1 MEKKTIVI
9 DADVSK
15 AQKNLK
21 KTEQTTKDLTKSTGF
36 ANKGILGMAK
46 GFKAVGVALKA
57 AGIGLIIAA
66 FMTLKEMLTGNIET
80 ARKLEVIW
88 KQLTSVIAVIG
99 DRIADLI
106 NGTRNLTNVFKGM
119 GREAR
124 NEARAMRDLTLAIQ
138 GVRDAE
144 RELVVERAKADL
156 QIAKSRLLAE
166 DETKSKEERR
176 AALLHSI
183 EVEEEVS
190 AKEIELATKRMKNME
205 QEIEL
210 GRSSEAEFDELAQL
224 RANITRL
231 ETASLLRQ
239 KRVKTEVNTF
249 DREIAA
255 EQKERAKDVGGS
267 VSGSVREQTNAYEE
281 LLKTLKKIKEE
292 EGSIF
297 VLEEE
302 IAKIRKQVATET
314 DKLDETLNKKFRSEQ
329 RGVGAIKENIELKK
343 EEIKIIENE
352 VNAYEERIQKIKDFN
367 NVEFK
372 DFDDLRSQL
381 RKARNKYD
389 IFYRRAEEDSSKVN
403 INERRRLGKELQKL
417 DNAFN
422 SMKRIEDENWNKE
435 TVQIQLNNAKEELKI
450 LENSIGKK
458 IASNQRANNKLS
470 NQQEKAGNKRVEL
483 LTEEE
488 EAIARLKERSVTKM
502 REQIADAETKEINS
516 LVEQHE
522 KLFGMIK
529 GEKEAEIELEEWFYT
544 QLQNISN
551 KYLDQDLAKQKEID
565 DEKLAYKTET
575 FNKEMELQQ
584 RGFAVASSFANSLG
598 QLAGEDI
605 KRQKNAALLG
615 VAIDTASSLM
625 SAYKIAF
632 STPGANPISVPLVI
646 AELAAILFSGVAQAK
661 GILAKV
667 PGDGGAPDLQSL
679 QGGIGVGGGD
689 IPRLPGENN
698 VDMDM
703 PPVQAFVVESNVTG
717 KQALQND
724 LELQATL

>member
-144 RELVVERAKADL
+144 RELVVER
-156 QIAKSRLLAE
+156 
-166 DETKSKEERR
+166 
-176 AALLHSI
+176 
-183 EVEEEVS
+183 

>member
-57 AGIGLIIAA
+57 AGIGLIIGA

-106 NGTRNLTNVFKGM
+106 NGTRSLTNVFKGM
-119 GREAR
+119 GKEAR
-124 NEARAMRDLTLAIQ
+124 NEARAMRELTLAIQ

-144 RELVVERAKADL
+144 RELVVLRAKADF

-176 AALLHSI
+176 EALLHSI

-190 AKEIELATKRMKNME
+190 EKEINLATQRMKNME

-224 RANITRL
+224 RANIIRL
-231 ETASLLRQ
+231 ETASLLRK
-239 KRVKTEVNTF
+239 KRVVTEVNTF

-267 VSGSVREQTNAYEE
+267 VSGSVKKQVNAYEE

-292 EGSIF
+292 EGDIF

-302 IAKIRKQVATET
+302 IAKIREQVTTET
-314 DKLDETLNKKFRSEQ
+314 DKLDKTINKKHRSEQ
-329 RGVGAIKENIELKK
+329 KGVGTK

-352 VNAYEERIQKIKDFN
+352 VNAYEKRIQNIKNLN
-367 NVEFK
+367 NIEFK

-381 RKARNKYD
+381 RKARNKFD
-389 IFYRRAEEDSSKVN
+389 IFYRRAEEDSSKAN
-403 INERRRLGKELQKL
+403 INERIRLGKELQKL
-417 DNAFN
+417 EIAFN
-422 SMKRIEDENWNKE
+422 SMKRIEDENFNKE
-435 TVQIQLNNAKEELKI
+435 SVQTQLKNAEEELKI

-470 NQQEKAGNKRVEL
+470 NQQEKAGNKREVL

-551 KYLDQDLAKQKEID
+551 KYLDQDLAKQKQIN

-703 PPVQAFVVESNVTG
+703 PPVQAFVVESNVTS

-724 LELQATL
+724 LDLQATL